1 MALVGCS
8 NGEAAAPAATWTPP
22 YCTVVAADMSDFCYL
37 SCPRCERALPDH
49 ADACAACTG
58 RGGGG
63 GPVPARVYR
72 LRASVA
78 THDRVVPVVLFDRAA
93 RVLVGC
99 PADELAR
106 FFAAHA
112 GAARAAEEALE
123 GEVCRVAMRAFAKGA
138 AERFRAVSVVPLRD
152 GFRPLI
158 DTLRE
163 LYCTADPTPAT
174 SPPPRLET
182 TVCFYLYVMVKR
194 KKVVTDL
201 SRRKIRTE
209 SIDLAQ
215 LVEATMDFSK
225 WTITLDFDVTEER
238 LRNEFSSNSEVPA
251 IALIADFTCF
261 HLHKFKAS
269 RISVGCRIN
278 LPILN
283 SQLNTSCVRG
293 CLELRAAQRCKRH
306 EADQSHS
313 DAPRTLCTVQHP
325 LINRSIQH
333 RRLCGALNLMIDP
346 PVLLVT
352 MKTMCQ
358 RETMQNCISMLDQF
372 SSAFKNGGNI
382 LFSLYASSVQF
393 HPNLPV
399 FVST

>member
-174 SPPPRLET
+174 SPPPRLE
-182 TVCFYLYVMVKR
+182 
-194 KKVVTDL
+194 
-201 SRRKIRTE
+201 
-209 SIDLAQ
+209 
-215 LVEATMDFSK
+215 
-225 WTITLDFDVTEER
+225 
-238 LRNEFSSNSEVPA
+238 
-251 IALIADFTCF
+251 
-261 HLHKFKAS
+261 
-269 RISVGCRIN
+269 
-278 LPILN
+278 
-283 SQLNTSCVRG
+283 
-293 CLELRAAQRCKRH
+293 LRAAQRCKRH

>member
-174 SPPPRLET
+174 SPPPRLEW
-182 TVCFYLYVMVKR
+182 VMRIVIVNLKVSHRLMRKLKR
-194 KKVVTDL
+194 CLINLQPEVMNCAPFRHSDHSLLL
-201 SRRKIRTE
+201 SICNGQAQE
-209 SIDLAQ
+209 SCYRLEQ
-215 LVEATMDFSK
+215 
-225 WTITLDFDVTEER
+225 TLQ
-238 LRNEFSSNSEVPA
+238 NQSSNSEQP
-251 IALIADFTCF
+251 TE
-261 HLHKFKAS
+261 H
-269 RISVGCRIN
+269 
-278 LPILN
+278 
-283 SQLNTSCVRG
+283 QLRPGLFGVKGSTKMQ
-293 CLELRAAQRCKRH
+293 E
-306 EADQSHS
+306 
-313 DAPRTLCTVQHP
+313 T
-325 LINRSIQH
+325 RS
-333 RRLCGALNLMIDP
+333 
-346 PVLLVT
+346 
-352 MKTMCQ
+352 
-358 RETMQNCISMLDQF
+358 
-372 SSAFKNGGNI
+372 
-382 LFSLYASSVQF
+382 
-393 HPNLPV
+393 
-399 FVST
+399 

>member
-58 RGGGG
+58 RGDGG

-99 PADELAR
+99 PADEVAR

-112 GAARAAEEALE
+112 GAARAAEEALV

-174 SPPPRLET
+174 SPPPRLE
-182 TVCFYLYVMVKR
+182 
-194 KKVVTDL
+194 
-201 SRRKIRTE
+201 
-209 SIDLAQ
+209 
-215 LVEATMDFSK
+215 

-269 RISVGCRIN
+269 RISCRIN

-372 SSAFKNGGNI
+372 SSASRILSMKRVSGGNI

>member
-174 SPPPRLET
+174 SPPPRLE
-182 TVCFYLYVMVKR
+182 VA
-194 KKVVTDL
+194 
-201 SRRKIRTE
+201 E
-209 SIDLAQ
+209 SI
-215 LVEATMDFSK
+215 F
-225 WTITLDFDVTEER
+225 
-238 LRNEFSSNSEVPA
+238 
-251 IALIADFTCF
+251 
-261 HLHKFKAS
+261 
-269 RISVGCRIN
+269 
-278 LPILN
+278 
-283 SQLNTSCVRG
+283 
-293 CLELRAAQRCKRH
+293 
-306 EADQSHS
+306 
-313 DAPRTLCTVQHP
+313 
-325 LINRSIQH
+325 
-333 RRLCGALNLMIDP
+333 
-346 PVLLVT
+346 
-352 MKTMCQ
+352 
-358 RETMQNCISMLDQF
+358 QF
-372 SSAFKNGGNI
+372 
-382 LFSLYASSVQF
+382 
-393 HPNLPV
+393 
-399 FVST
+399 